1 MKRILLS
8 WSSGKDS
15 AWSLHVLR
23 QRGEYEVAGLL
34 TTFNQEADR
43 VAMHAV
49 RRELVERQAAAAR
62 LPLWAVPL
70 PWPCSNEQYESLM
83 TQACAKAVAEGLY
96 GVAFGDLFLED
107 VRAYRERQLRD
118 TGLTPIFP
126 VWGLPTATLAQEMI
140 ASGVRAKLTCID
152 THQLDRSFAGRDFD
166 KSLLAAL
173 PKEVDPCGERGEFH
187 SFVYTGPMFDA
198 AILVSA
204 GETIV
209 RDQFVFTDLLL
220 A

>member
-23 QRGEYEVAGLL
+23 QRGEYEVVGLL
-34 TTFNQEADR
+34 TTFNDDAGR
-43 VAMHAV
+43 VAMHGV
-49 RRELVERQAAAAR
+49 RRELVVRQANAAR

-70 PWPCSNEQYESLM
+70 PWPCSNERYESSM
-83 TQACAKAVAEGLY
+83 AETCAKAVSEGIA

-107 VRAYRERQLRD
+107 VRSYREKQMAR

-126 VWGLPTATLAQEMI
+126 LWGLPTRTLAEEMI
-140 ASGVRAKLTCID
+140 AAGVRAKLTCVD
-152 THQLDRSFAGRDFD
+152 TTKLEPSFVGREFDRTLLS
-166 KSLLAAL
+166 SL
-173 PKEVDPCGERGEFH
+173 PDGVDPCGERGEFH
-187 SFVYTGPMFDA
+187 SFVYAGPMLKVAVPLA
-198 AILVSA
+198 AGVK
-204 GETIV
+204 V
-209 RDQFVFTDLLL
+209 VCDPFVFMDFIP